1 MTGAQ
6 YSKHELFNG
15 SCETAGWDK
24 GEAMLRIGEFA
35 ALSTISIHMLRN
47 YDKIGLLVPQYV
59 DELNGYRYY
68 DKAQLIQANQIIALK
83 TMGFGL
89 DEMKEILL
97 MQQSEVEAFLQLKL
111 QNKYQEL
118 ERIKVQIRQ
127 IQVVMEMDKKPED
140 YALSIVRKVIAPM
153 SVASFRGMIH
163 SYPEEGVLWE
173 QLDKACKDSGI
184 RIRTESSAMA
194 VYYGN
199 DDITG
204 MIDVEV
210 QFPLDKDYTTNDK
223 MVIVQMPEREVVSV
237 MFKGS
242 YSQIGSIN
250 TIVAEWLQKN
260 LLEIDGQCFSIYH
273 SSPGNCSDD
282 IEYVTELC
290 FPIKE
295 KLKFNVDSRIV

>member
-1 MTGAQ
+1 
-6 YSKHELFNG
+6 
-15 SCETAGWDK
+15 
-24 GEAMLRIGEFA
+24 
-35 ALSTISIHMLRN
+35 
-47 YDKIGLLVPQYV
+47 
-59 DELNGYRYY
+59 
-68 DKAQLIQANQIIALK
+68 
-83 TMGFGL
+83 
-89 DEMKEILL
+89 
-97 MQQSEVEAFLQLKL
+97 
-111 QNKYQEL
+111 
-118 ERIKVQIRQ
+118 
-127 IQVVMEMDKKPED
+127 MDKKPED

-184 RIRTESSAMA
+184 RIRAESSAMA
-194 VYYGN
+194 IYYGN
-199 DDITG
+199 DDI
-204 MIDVEV
+204 
-210 QFPLDKDYTTNDK
+210 
-223 MVIVQMPEREVVSV
+223 SV

-295 KLKFNVDSRIV
+295 NKRKI